1 MGTTWIALGSAGERW
16 LPRSPVA
23 ITRAVV
29 AGFALDM
36 LINVV
41 WSHTRDGLAGF
52 AACFAVVVALQLAH
66 STREP
71 RTWPWWSRTLTLG
84 AQALATYLPLL
95 WMGPWGGMAGFLA
108 GSVLLMVPGPWR
120 WALYLAVGASIPP
133 LALAHGVSAVT
144 AFWLAEST
152 LLSGLIVYGVSS
164 LAAMVAEAH
173 AARGELARMAVVREQ
188 LRVAR
193 NLRGLLDANLSA
205 ITRTIGR
212 VSRLLPR
219 HPDRAREEVGEALQ
233 TARQALA
240 DVRAAAWGYRR
251 MSLAAEAETALST
264 LVSAGIDTRAVI
276 PDGPLPGEADTVLAI
291 VLREAATNVLR
302 HSDARSCRIEAR
314 AAAGS
319 VLLSVVND
327 GAGGA
332 AAGSGTAL
340 ESLRLRVEAV
350 GGTLSAVH
358 EADGRFLLTA
368 RVPLAAADA
377 APPSGQTSV
386 EISGTAPPRRPAAP
400 PTPWAPRTAVVMTV
414 VVLTA
419 YAGVT
424 MVFSVSEGLG
434 GAGLAAAAVCFALI
448 SALQLAHSSDLA
460 RRWPPRVRALT
471 LSVQA
476 AATYLPLLWAGQRW
490 GAMAGFLAG
499 SILLW
504 VPGPL
509 RWALYTAVAASIAA
523 ATAAAGLAPI
533 SIVYAAV
540 FTLLTGLIVYGITSL
555 QALVFEIHAARGS
568 LARMAVVRE
577 RLRVAR
583 DLHDLLGYNLSAI
596 TLKTEL
602 TYRLLPGSP
611 ERARA
616 EAEESLDIAR
626 QALVDVGGAASGSHA
641 MSLAAEGD
649 SSMSTL
655 TSADIEATLDLA
667 CGPLPPYVE
676 TVLGIVLREATTN
689 VLRHSK
695 ATRCVIEA
703 EESGGAVRLRV
714 ANDGVEPGTLPRP
727 GGTGL
732 PNLRTRVEALGGS
745 LTAGPGAEG
754 WFVVV
759 AEVPG
764 GA

>member
-1 MGTTWIALGSAGERW
+1 MTWIALGSAGERERL

-23 ITRAVV
+23 ITLAVV

-41 WSHTRDGLAGF
+41 WNPTSDGLPGF
-52 AACFAVVVALQLAH
+52 AACFAVVVALQLVH

-71 RTWPWWSRTLTLG
+71 RTWSWWLRLLTLG
-84 AQALATYLPLL
+84 TQAAATYLPML

-108 GSVLLMVPGPWR
+108 GSMLLAVPGPVR
-120 WALYLAVGASIPP
+120 WALYLAVGASVPP
-133 LALAHGVSAVT
+133 LAVAHGVAPAT

-164 LAAMVAEAH
+164 LASMVAEAH

-193 NLRGLLDANLSA
+193 NLRDLLGTNLST

-212 VSRLLPR
+212 VSRLLPA
-219 HPDRAREEVGEALQ
+219 HPGPARAEVGEALQ

-264 LVSAGIDTRAVI
+264 LVSAGIDAEAVL
-276 PDGPLPGEADTVLAI
+276 PDGALPDEADTVLAI
-291 VLREAATNVLR
+291 VLREAVTNVLR
-302 HSDARSCRIEAR
+302 HSDARSCRIEVRVADGR
-314 AAAGS
+314 A
-319 VLLSVVND
+319 LLSVVND
-327 GAGGA
+327 GVHGVA
-332 AAGSGTAL
+332 AASGTAL

-350 GGTLSAVH
+350 GGALSALD
-358 EADGRFLLTA
+358 EAGGRFLLAA
-368 RVPLAAADA
+368 RVPLAIADA

-386 EISGTAPPRRPAAP
+386 EIAGTAPPGRPAP
-400 PTPWAPRTAVVMTV
+400 LAPRTAVVMTV

-419 YAGVT
+419 YASVT
-424 MVFSVSEGLG
+424 MLFSVSEGLG
-434 GAGLAAAAVCFALI
+434 GAGLAGAAVCFAVV
-448 SALQLAHSSDLA
+448 SALQLAHSSDLP
-460 RRWPPRVRALT
+460 RRWPSRTRAVT
-471 LSVQA
+471 LSAQA

-504 VPGPL
+504 VAGPL
-509 RWALYTAVAASIAA
+509 RWILYAAVAASIAA

-533 SIVYAAV
+533 SVVYAGV
-540 FTLLTGLIVYGITSL
+540 FTLLTGLVVYGISSL

-602 TYRLLPGSP
+602 TYRLLPAAP

-616 EAEESLDIAR
+616 EAEESLEIAR
-626 QALVDVGGAASGSHA
+626 QALIDVGGAASGSHA
-641 MSLAAEGD
+641 MSLAAEGE

-655 TSADIEATLDLA
+655 ASADIDATLDLA

-676 TVLGIVLREATTN
+676 TVLGIVLREAITN

-703 EESGGAVRLRV
+703 EAGEGAVRLRV
-714 ANDGVEPGTLPRP
+714 SNDGAEPGAMPRP

-732 PNLRTRVEALGGS
+732 PNLRARVEGIGGT
-745 LTAGPGAEG
+745 LTAGPGEDG
-754 WFVVV
+754 WFVVL
-759 AEVPG
+759 ARVP
-764 GA
+764 AAS